1 MDENLTRGYCQLGSG
16 TSKRVEIVTSSSSDT
31 PRGRSCYHS
40 RTLPPL
46 DNYRLIY
53 LSLVVCGAGFLLPYN
68 TFIVAV
74 DFFRIRFP
82 AMTSIIDI
90 NVTYVCLAFAGV
102 AIVNNLLTETVE
114 LRMRIVT
121 GYLTSAVTLAIV
133 TSADIWFGLFKMAD
147 AYNLYL
153 VTVAIVAVGCTGL
166 NNKCFSNIEEVKKVD
181 Y

>member
-53 LSLVVCGAGFLLPYN
+53 LSLVFCGAGFLLPYN

-74 DFFRIRFP
+74 DYFRIRFP
-82 AMTSIIDI
+82 AMTSIIDV

-114 LRMRIVT
+114 LRMRIVM
-121 GYLTSAVTLAIV
+121 GYVTSAVTLAVV

-147 AYNLYL
+147 AYNLCL
-153 VTVAIVAVGCTGL
+153 VAVAIFAVGCTGQYIDT
-166 NNKCFSNIEEVKKVD
+166 SET
-181 Y
+181 